1 MGRRP
6 GASSIARKRSE
17 SEYVRIADI
26 ASGGVGQVVLAL
38 RREGSF
44 ERLYAVKRLRA
55 ELRDDEDFR
64 TMFFDEARLA
74 GFVRHSN
81 VVSVLDVGED
91 DEGPFLVMDYVE
103 GVPLSAIVRHSQ
115 RSGTEVPLQIA
126 LRIVIDAARGLH
138 AAHEVLGPDGEPL
151 RLVHRD
157 VSPQNILVGFDGVT
171 RVTDFGV
178 AKAFGRTTQ
187 TVTGVL
193 KGKLGYMAP
202 EQLRFQPVDRRADL
216 FALGVV
222 LYELLVGG
230 RLYRSSEEYDGVRRI
245 LEEPPPDLG
254 DKRED
259 APPRL
264 VELVFSML
272 AKSPEQRPATALE
285 VVRVL
290 EEVLGEVEASD
301 GRMDVSQYVGEAFA
315 VERELQSSRARMR
328 PTPVS
333 VPPEGE
339 TTFIPAR
346 RRRLVAIGAGLA
358 VLLALGTAAAWRSL
372 GGGAVNTA
380 TDTAQGASEEPTIA
394 EATTDPALPATP
406 EGHPTAAGPTGADAV
421 IPTEAAPTTTS
432 VAAASETA
440 PGGETAAPAGSTTD
454 SAPAAEAP
462 RTRGRPARR
471 ARRGGESGPSVPQWD
486 WQ

>member
-1 MGRRP
+1 MGSHPSAPRSARR
-6 GASSIARKRSE
+6 RRSE

-26 ASGGVGQVVLAL
+26 ASGGVGHVVLAL

-55 ELRDDEDFR
+55 EHRDDDDFR

-74 GFVRHSN
+74 GFVRHAN

-91 DEGPFLVMDYVE
+91 DDGPFLVMDYVE
-103 GVPLSAIVRHSQ
+103 GVPLSAIVRHAA
-115 RSGTEVPLQIA
+115 RSGTEVPLQVA
-126 LRIVIDAARGLH
+126 LRIAIDAARGLH
-138 AAHEVLGPDGEPL
+138 AAHEVVGPAGEPL
-151 RLVHRD
+151 GLVHRD

-230 RLYRSSEEYDGVRRI
+230 RLYRSTEEYDGVRRI

-272 AKSPEQRPATALE
+272 AKHPEQRPATALD

-301 GRMDVSQYVGEAFA
+301 GRMDLSQYVTEAFA

-328 PTPVS
+328 PPEASPS
-333 VPPEGE
+333 VAPDVA
-339 TTFIPAR
+339 PAHG
-346 RRRLVAIGAGLA
+346 RRLLALGAGLA
-358 VLLALGTAAAWRSL
+358 TLLALGTTLLWISRDHGGRS
-372 GGGAVNTA
+372 
-380 TDTAQGASEEPTIA
+380 
-394 EATTDPALPATP
+394 
-406 EGHPTAAGPTGADAV
+406 
-421 IPTEAAPTTTS
+421 
-432 VAAASETA
+432 
-440 PGGETAAPAGSTTD
+440 AAPAPSEPAAPATTPLEASAGADDGDHTEALPPPAPVAATTSTPPATGNATPPPSPSD
-454 SAPAAEAP
+454 APAPAA
-462 RTRGRPARR
+462 RGPH
-471 ARRGGESGPSVPQWD
+471 RRGSQAQRQRGARGVPQWD